1 MSVRIVLP
9 GIAAVAYV
17 VLNAPG
23 TNAVAQTQP
32 SPAPLMLN
40 DKAHTPVAKSA
51 ARVVKTRDGQ
61 YTSVPL
67 PRPAPRHPA
76 TVAKYAPVA
85 VPPEAAQAFAS
96 AAAQVRVVTA
106 DELNDIDRAADAWP
120 SGPAPIVPVAVTT
133 TPQKPMAV
141 AVVDALEL
149 NDIDRQAATV
159 AAPQPE
165 ATAPG
170 LSWKMRL
177 RLAFYR
183 VFAAFSAMAHAL
195 VG

>member
-9 GIAAVAYV
+9 GIAAVAC
-17 VLNAPG
+17 VLLNTPA

-40 DKAHTPVAKSA
+40 EKVHTPVAKSA

-76 TVAKYAPVA
+76 AVAKYAPVL

-106 DELNDIDRAADAWP
+106 DELNDIDRAADA

-133 TPQKPMAV
+133 TPQTPMAV

-165 ATAPG
+165 AAASG

-183 VFAAFSAMAHAL
+183 VYAAFSAMAHAL
-195 VG
+195 IG